1 MRPFNE
7 AELPVVEPITLDDAV
22 SEGLMLAKYSSR
34 MRLKNRIIVGVLTHE
49 RRYDP
54 EQYLGE
60 AKRAL
65 GVLIDEFDLEA
76 ARIARQLRIAAS
88 MPEKPRTR
96 TTIASPTRTTCS
108 FGKTP
113 RMRSPQHCANGAQT
127 RATCSSSSRAR
138 GRTRGTT
145 LQEQSKTG
153 STARTSS
160 STRVTSEARASG
172 CACLQQTCWHY
183 KAHPATPRRRPKQIT
198 SISRQHRGS
207 AAPNILAAL
216 SVSGTGA

>member
-22 SEGLMLAKYSSR
+22 SEGLLLAKYSCR

-88 MPEKPRTR
+88 MPGKAAHAHDYRFADTNNLQLREDTSDALTTALRERRSDESYLLELIESARQDAWDDIARAVEDWLDRTNIVVDSSYER
-96 TTIASPTRTTCS
+96 
-108 FGKTP
+108 GKGE
-113 RMRSPQHCANGAQT
+113 RMRLLTADLLALQSA
-127 RATCSSSSRAR
+127 SSD
-138 GRTRGTT
+138 
-145 LQEQSKTG
+145 
-153 STARTSS
+153 
-160 STRVTSEARASG
+160 
-172 CACLQQTCWHY
+172 
-183 KAHPATPRRRPKQIT
+183 
-198 SISRQHRGS
+198 
-207 AAPNILAAL
+207 AAPTA
-216 SVSGTGA
+216 

>member
-1 MRPFNE
+1 MRPFDE
-7 AELPVVEPITLDDAV
+7 SELPVVEPITLDDAV

-88 MPEKPRTR
+88 MPGKAAHAHDYRFADTNNLQLREDTSDALTAALRERRSDESYLLELIESARQDAWDDIARAVGDWLDRTNIVVDSSYER
-96 TTIASPTRTTCS
+96 
-108 FGKTP
+108 GKGE
-113 RMRSPQHCANGAQT
+113 RMRLLTADLLALQSA
-127 RATCSSSSRAR
+127 SSDPAP
-138 GRTRGTT
+138 
-145 LQEQSKTG
+145 
-153 STARTSS
+153 TA
-160 STRVTSEARASG
+160 
-172 CACLQQTCWHY
+172 
-183 KAHPATPRRRPKQIT
+183 
-198 SISRQHRGS
+198 
-207 AAPNILAAL
+207 
-216 SVSGTGA
+216 

>member
-88 MPEKPRTR
+88 MPGKAAHAHDYRFADTNNLQLREDTSDALTTALRERRSDEQLPARAHRERAAGRVGRHCKSSRRLARPHEHRRRLELRARQGRADAPAYSRPAGTTKRIQRPR
-96 TTIASPTRTTCS
+96 AD
-108 FGKTP
+108 GLN
-113 RMRSPQHCANGAQT
+113 RSPA
-127 RATCSSSSRAR
+127 
-138 GRTRGTT
+138 
-145 LQEQSKTG
+145 
-153 STARTSS
+153 
-160 STRVTSEARASG
+160 
-172 CACLQQTCWHY
+172 
-183 KAHPATPRRRPKQIT
+183 
-198 SISRQHRGS
+198 
-207 AAPNILAAL
+207 
-216 SVSGTGA
+216 

>member
-1 MRPFNE
+1 MRPFDE
-7 AELPVVEPITLDDAV
+7 SELPVVEPITLDDAV

-88 MPEKPRTR
+88 MPGKAAHAHDYRFADTNNLQLREDTSDALTTALRERRSDESYLLELIESARQDAWDDIARAVEDWLDRTNIVVDSSYER
-96 TTIASPTRTTCS
+96 
-108 FGKTP
+108 GKGE
-113 RMRSPQHCANGAQT
+113 RMRLLTADLLALQSA
-127 RATCSSSSRAR
+127 SSDPAP
-138 GRTRGTT
+138 
-145 LQEQSKTG
+145 
-153 STARTSS
+153 TA
-160 STRVTSEARASG
+160 
-172 CACLQQTCWHY
+172 
-183 KAHPATPRRRPKQIT
+183 
-198 SISRQHRGS
+198 
-207 AAPNILAAL
+207 
-216 SVSGTGA
+216 

>member
-1 MRPFNE
+1 MRPFDE
-7 AELPVVEPITLDDAV
+7 SELPVVEPITLDDAV

-88 MPEKPRTR
+88 MPGKAAHAHDYRSADTNNLQLREDTSDALTTALRERRSDESYLLELIESARQDAWDDIARAVEDWLDRTNIVVDSSYER
-96 TTIASPTRTTCS
+96 
-108 FGKTP
+108 GKGE
-113 RMRSPQHCANGAQT
+113 RMRLLTADLLALQSE
-127 RATCSSSSRAR
+127 SSDPAP
-138 GRTRGTT
+138 
-145 LQEQSKTG
+145 
-153 STARTSS
+153 TA
-160 STRVTSEARASG
+160 
-172 CACLQQTCWHY
+172 
-183 KAHPATPRRRPKQIT
+183 
-198 SISRQHRGS
+198 
-207 AAPNILAAL
+207 
-216 SVSGTGA
+216 